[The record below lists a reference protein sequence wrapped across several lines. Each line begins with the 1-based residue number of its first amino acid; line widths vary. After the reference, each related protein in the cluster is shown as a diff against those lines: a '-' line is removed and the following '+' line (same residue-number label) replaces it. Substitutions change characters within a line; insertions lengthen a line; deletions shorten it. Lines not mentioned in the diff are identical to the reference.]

1 MLHNYLFLKRFLIGS
16 SYFQPDNLHIFQ
28 LLDFSFRKD
37 LVHYAAQILLTP
49 ELFRL
54 SAADIPLPVPLE
66 HHLPYDKSE

>member
-49 ELFRL
+49 ELFRQ
-54 SAADIPLPVPLE
+54 SAADIPLPLVWSIT
-66 HHLPYDKSE
+66 LPQGKSE